1 MTRPANTF
9 TASSST
15 LRSLTLGLSLA
26 VTLGVLGSMGQIASY
41 QQRSV
46 ETALANSQPTQIVVV
61 TGQRVARA

>member
-9 TASSST
+9 TASSSN
-15 LRSLTLGLSLA
+15 LRSLTLGLSVA